1 MSRISL
7 GLALVAV
14 AACAPKVGKF
24 KDDHFAHEYHTYKIG
39 YAGAGIDRIMG
50 PDWEPLNWTP
60 AEGTSRWSHK
70 AGTDF
75 AVDRRF
81 DFDAD
86 GNHDYFRLEPI
97 RDFDFKHR
105 KHDARLWLQVLPMHA
120 DAKASDL
127 SSSAEAYLAAEL
139 PKDMGEAQIVGET
152 EPCEVSGQSAMRVE
166 FEAGGRRGRLIVI
179 DPGQPEKVGPKNL
192 DARILYYAVYVAG
205 ADAIAASEGDLV
217 AFLDRLA
224 VGTTKKDIPPKPAP
238 TTCRAPEAAPVETEA
253 PAVEEPEES
262 EEPAEPS
269 EPTEAPSEEEASVP
283 PPS

>member
-1 MSRISL
+1 
-7 GLALVAV
+7 
-14 AACAPKVGKF
+14 
-24 KDDHFAHEYHTYKIG
+24 
-39 YAGAGIDRIMG
+39 
-50 PDWEPLNWTP
+50 
-60 AEGTSRWSHK
+60 
-70 AGTDF
+70 
-75 AVDRRF
+75 
-81 DFDAD
+81 
-86 GNHDYFRLEPI
+86 
-97 RDFDFKHR
+97 
-105 KHDARLWLQVLPMHA
+105 
-120 DAKASDL
+120 
-127 SSSAEAYLAAEL
+127 
-139 PKDMGEAQIVGET
+139 
-152 EPCEVSGQSAMRVE
+152 
-166 FEAGGRRGRLIVI
+166 VI

-205 ADAIAASEGDLV
+205 ADAFAASEGDLV